1 MKGLN
6 IQGNSKTAR
15 SKNGRYVIIKTG
27 PFSCALLVDN
37 QPPQEYHDTHGRTIQ
52 SIAVSDTGLIA
63 ISLDSIGSS
72 IVRLFNGG
80 LNVIFLVYDE
90 PWQLRFG
97 TGLSLTPKGD
107 MLAIGSPG
115 ESKVYTYDLDTAG
128 SILKYTKK
136 LIVGPNFEG
145 FGWKVG
151 LSEGGNSLAIASPS
165 SNVDSLDVGAINVYA
180 LVEGT
185 WESLDTVL
193 YGTEDSLRIG
203 IGGVAIDDQHGIV
216 SVQDNNLDHKKTFMV
231 RVSYEWYSQLHF
243 FWMLSN
249 LLSLLTAGSVA
260 LNLRR
265 SASPGCR

>member
-37 QPPQEYHDTHGRTIQ
+37 QPPQEYHDTHGRRIQ
-52 SIAVSDTGLIA
+52 SITVSDKGLIA
-63 ISLDSIGSS
+63 FSLDSIGSS
-72 IVRLFNGG
+72 IVRIFNGG
-80 LNVIFLVYDE
+80 LNVNFAVYDE

-107 MLAIGSPG
+107 ILAIGSPG

-145 FGWKVG
+145 FGSKVG
-151 LSEGGNSLAIASPS
+151 LSEGGDSIAVASPS
-165 SNVDSLDVGAINVYA
+165 SKVDYLDVGAIHVYA
-180 LVEGT
+180 LVGGT
-185 WESLDTVL
+185 WESLDILL

-231 RVSYEWYSQLHF
+231 RVCESIHKVISFECFLICFHS
-243 FWMLSN
+243 
-249 LLSLLTAGSVA
+249 
-260 LNLRR
+260 
-265 SASPGCR
+265 